1 MSVRFVIGRAG
12 SGKSSLITR
21 EITSLLQKEPQGKPL
36 ILLVPEQSSFRTE
49 QALVSSGSIKGTMR
63 AEVLGFRRLAYRVM
77 QEAGGS
83 ARIPIGAEGKK
94 MLLYKVIQRHKEEL

>member
-12 SGKSSLITR
+12 SGKSTLITR
-21 EITSLLQKEPQGKPL
+21 EITSLLRQEPQGKPL

-49 QALVSSGSIKGTMR
+49 QALVSSGDIKGTMR

-83 ARIPIGAEGKK
+83 ARIPIGAEGKRCFYIK
-94 MLLYKVIQRHKEEL
+94 SFSVEKKS

>member
-21 EITSLLQKEPQGKPL
+21 EITSLLQQEPQGTPL

-49 QALVSSGSIKGTMR
+49 QALVSSGAIKGTMR

-77 QEAGGS
+77 LEAGGS

-94 MLLYKVIQRHKEEL
+94 CCSIK